1 MTITLVGLS
10 DAKGDAEKIS
20 EAIKS
25 HIDPIPDFKLSFE
38 RCEDKE
44 FVVLDVLPG
53 NQTLYYYI
61 GDGQMQAFMRVGNE
75 GTGKACFLH
84 RMPQKMRRV
93 PQETFL
99 RTARIF
105 RTPVGPLRYRM
116 PTTPPTNHPATI
128 AATHSASTAKPRHSI
143 WNVGVCAIP
152 LSLGIR
158 SRSGRQKRIG
168 R

>member
-1 MTITLVGLS
+1 MTIALVGLS

-25 HIDPIPDFKLSFE
+25 HIDSIPDFKLSFE

-53 NQTLYYYI
+53 NQTPYYYI

-75 GTGKACFLH
+75 STGEACFLH

-93 PQETFL
+93 HQEAFFSTEC
-99 RTARIF
+99 IF
-105 RTPVGPLRYRM
+105 RTSGGPLLYRM
-116 PTTPPTNHPATI
+116 PTTLPPQPSPTQHPQQSPGTP
-128 AATHSASTAKPRHSI
+128 S
-143 WNVGVCAIP
+143 GM
-152 LSLGIR
+152 
-158 SRSGRQKRIG
+158 SGRVYTVIPRNQK
-168 R
+168 

>member
-53 NQTLYYYI
+53 NQTPYYYI

-75 GTGKACFLH
+75 STGEACFLH
-84 RMPQKMRRV
+84 RMPH
-93 PQETFL
+93 EN
-99 RTARIF
+99 AS
-105 RTPVGPLRYRM
+105 RTPGSLFEHGTHIPCPRRPSPVSNATQPPPSHHSRHPLSI
-116 PTTPPTNHPATI
+116 HSKAPAL
-128 AATHSASTAKPRHSI
+128 HLECR
-143 WNVGVCAIP
+143 GVCYTVIP
-152 LSLGIR
+152 R
-158 SRSGRQKRIG
+158 NQK
-168 R
+168 

>member
-53 NQTLYYYI
+53 NQTPYYYI

-75 GTGKACFLH
+75 STGEACFLH
-84 RMPQKMRRV
+84 RMPLKMRRV
-93 PQETFL
+93 PEEAFL
-99 RTARIF
+99 STARIF
-105 RTPVGPLRYRM
+105 RTPAGPVRYRM
-116 PTTPPTNHPATI
+116 PTRHHSQQPNHHSRHPLSIHSKAPAL
-128 AATHSASTAKPRHSI
+128 HLECR
-143 WNVGVCAIP
+143 GVCYTVIP
-152 LSLGIR
+152 R
-158 SRSGRQKRIG
+158 NQK
-168 R
+168 

>member
-53 NQTLYYYI
+53 NQTPYYYI

-75 GTGKACFLH
+75 STGEACFLH
-84 RMPQKMRRV
+84 RMPH
-93 PQETFL
+93 EN
-99 RTARIF
+99 AS
-105 RTPVGPLRYRM
+105 RTPGSLFEHGTHIPCPRRPSPVSNA
-116 PTTPPTNHPATI
+116 TQPPPATI
-128 AATHSASTAKPRHSI
+128 AVTHSASTAKPRHSI
-143 WNVGVCAIP
+143 WNVGACAIP